1 MKTSIPCT
9 LFNFIH
15 KPQNLQTQQLVVKFY
30 FVNSKDKIIEILLLE
45 QQSENKFCN
54 SEALYE
60 PIDFSLALGFK
71 ELQA

>member
-30 FVNSKDKIIEILLLE
+30 FVNSKDRIIEMLLLE
-45 QQSENKFCN
+45 QQSEYKFCN
-54 SEALYE
+54 SEALYK
-60 PIDFSLALGFK
+60 PIDFSQALGLK
-71 ELQA
+71 KLQA